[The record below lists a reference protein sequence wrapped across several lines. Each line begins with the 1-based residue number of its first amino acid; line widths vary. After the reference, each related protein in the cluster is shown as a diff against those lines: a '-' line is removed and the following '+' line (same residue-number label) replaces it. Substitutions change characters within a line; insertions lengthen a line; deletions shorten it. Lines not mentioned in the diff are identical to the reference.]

1 MNGNTNNE
9 MMEEIVFGK
18 VKYLYRTDSEHD
30 YLIDNSNNKVKVNL
44 RFTKNKGKN
53 EMAKNGLKTFFSGI
67 SS

>member
-9 MMEEIVFGK
+9 MMEEIVFGE

-44 RFTKNKGKN
+44 RFTKNKDKN